1 VEDLVKQYTK
11 NPVGAHYGT
20 SGFLLQRFTAVIM
33 ACYTLGLVLCLLA
46 GAPGSYP
53 EWKALFSGGLMRV
66 ATMLFFVALL
76 YHAWI
81 GMRDIFMDYVKP
93 MGLRLTLQFAVV
105 VALLLYLVWAA
116 SILWSR

>member
-1 VEDLVKQYTK
+1 MKAYAK

-33 ACYTLGLVLCLLA
+33 ALYTLGLAVCLLWH
-46 GAPGSYP
+46 APATYGD
-53 EWKALFSGGLMRV
+53 WTALFRGPFMRL

-93 MGLRLTLQFAVV
+93 MGLRLALQFAVV
-105 VALLLYLVWAA
+105 VALLFYLVWAA
-116 SILWSR
+116 SILWGR

>member
-1 VEDLVKQYTK
+1 MKPYAK

-20 SGFLLQRFTAVIM
+20 NGFLIQRFTAVIM
-33 ACYTLGLVLCLLA
+33 ALYTVGLAACILWEP
-46 GAPGSYP
+46 PGTYAA
-53 EWKALFSGGLMRV
+53 WKAIFSGTFARV

-81 GMRDIFMDYVKP
+81 GMRDVFMDYVKP

-105 VALLLYLVWAA
+105 VVLLLYLVWAA
-116 SILWSR
+116 SILWGR

>member
-1 VEDLVKQYTK
+1 MKHYTK

-20 SGFLLQRFTAVIM
+20 GSFLLQRFTAVIM
-33 ACYTLGLVLCLLA
+33 AVYTLGLVIGLLG
-46 GAPGSYP
+46 GAPASYS
-53 EWKALFSGGLMRV
+53 EWKALFGGPFMRL
-66 ATMLFFVALL
+66 ATMVFFAALL

-93 MGLRLTLQFAVV
+93 MGLRLGLQFAVV
-105 VALLLYLVWAA
+105 VALLFYLAWAA

>member
-1 VEDLVKQYTK
+1 MRQYTK

-33 ACYTLGLVLCLLA
+33 ALYTLGLFACLLWHGPVA
-46 GAPGSYP
+46 SYP
-53 EWKALFSGGLMRV
+53 EWKALFAGVVMRV

-93 MGLRLTLQFAVV
+93 MGIRLTLQFAVV
-105 VALLLYLVWAA
+105 VALLSYLVWAA
-116 SILWSR
+116 SILWGR

>member
-1 VEDLVKQYTK
+1 MKQYTK

-33 ACYTLGLVLCLLA
+33 AVYTLGLIVCLLSE
-46 GAPGSYP
+46 APGSYA
-53 EWKALFSGGLMRV
+53 EWKTLFGGTFMRL
-66 ATMLFFVALL
+66 ATMVFFAALL

-93 MGLRLTLQFAVV
+93 MGLRLTLEFAVV
-105 VALLLYLVWAA
+105 VVLLGYLVWAA
-116 SILWSR
+116 SILWGR

>member
-20 SGFLLQRFTAVIM
+20 TGFLLQRFTAVIM
-33 ACYTLGLVLCLLA
+33 ALYTLGLVACLLS
-46 GAPGSYP
+46 GAPASYGD
-53 EWKALFSGGLMRV
+53 WKAMFSGTFARL
-66 ATMLFFVALL
+66 ATMLFFTALL

-93 MGLRLTLQFAVV
+93 MGLRLALQFGVV
-105 VALLLYLVWAA
+105 VTLLFYLIWAA

>member
-1 VEDLVKQYTK
+1 MKQYTK

-20 SGFLLQRFTAVIM
+20 SGFLLQRFTAVVM
-33 ACYTLGLVLCLLA
+33 ALYTLGLLVCLLFD
-46 GAPGSYP
+46 APHSYAD
-53 EWKALFSGGLMRV
+53 WRALFAGTFVRL
-66 ATMLFFVALL
+66 ATMVFFAALL

-105 VALLLYLVWAA
+105 VVLLLYLVWAA
-116 SILWSR
+116 SILWGR

>member
-1 VEDLVKQYTK
+1 MNRYRK

-20 SGFLLQRFTAVIM
+20 TGFLIQRFTAVIM
-33 ACYTLGLVLCLLA
+33 ALYTLGLVACLLID
-46 GAPGSYP
+46 APGSYAA
-53 EWKALFSGGLMRV
+53 WKALFAGTFMRL

-105 VALLLYLVWAA
+105 VVLLLYLAWAA
-116 SILWSR
+116 SILWGR